1 MIVIEIQDPHFA
13 HLVARAAESYSLT
26 ILDNATCE
34 QTVEDSMM
42 LSAFAR
48 CLYDG
53 ADKLASEQ
61 NTDE

>member
-1 MIVIEIQDPHFA
+1 MIVIEMQDPHFA
-13 HLVARAAESYSLT
+13 HLVAHAAENYSLT

-48 CLYDG
+48 CLYDV
-53 ADKLASEQ
+53 ANKLATAQS
-61 NTDE
+61 TDE